1 MENNLN
7 FETVASMVGRTRAFM
22 ARSSTDST
30 QLGIA
35 KEVFRW
41 LAILTGSAAVV
52 VAGLQGT

>member
-7 FETVASMVGRTRAFM
+7 LETVTSMMGRMNAFM

-41 LAILTGSAAVV
+41 SAILTGSAAVV